1 MSEIIKPKRS
11 FKEQIIENALI
22 VVIVLM
28 VIYTAFSA
36 NNFLSFNNLKNIL
49 ANVSVRFIIALG
61 ISGPLIIRGT
71 DLSAGRIVGITSVVA
86 AVFLQR
92 ADASGV
98 MYPGIAGSPIIVAL
112 LAALVV

>member
-49 ANVSVRFIIALG
+49 
-61 ISGPLIIRGT
+61 
-71 DLSAGRIVGITSVVA
+71 
-86 AVFLQR
+86 
-92 ADASGV
+92 
-98 MYPGIAGSPIIVAL
+98 
-112 LAALVV
+112 